1 MIDLKVAVRT
11 TVLLVD
17 DDIQQLELHAITMR
31 MSGFAVV
38 TASSAIQ
45 AISILKENVR
55 KIDVAVIDHSMP
67 GMNGCVLAQ
76 YLKTRHTGLN
86 TVLYTG
92 SLDIKDDDLTGV
104 DVFVSKNDDI
114 DYLLAKIAELA
125 RVDSLNANALAAQNQ
140 TCMAMV
146 N

>member
-17 DDIQQLELHAITMR
+17 DDIQQLELHALTMK

-38 TASSAIQ
+38 TASSPVQ
-45 AISILKENVR
+45 AISILKENCHR
-55 KIDVAVIDHSMP
+55 IDVAVIDHYMP

-76 YLKTRHTGLN
+76 YLKTSYPGLN
-86 TVLYTG
+86 TVVYTG
-92 SLDIKDDDLTGV
+92 ALDIKEDDMVGV

-114 DYLLAKIAELA
+114 DYLLAKVAELG
-125 RVDSLNANALAAQNQ
+125 RVDPLGPNTFALQSH